1 MAEEIEG
8 YAVDSNKKE
17 ITIDVENNEIV
28 FVYKK
33 KIYNVKFTTVAMEL
47 LMAKKTIKLNTMKQ

>member
-1 MAEEIEG
+1 MPEKHADKKKYGEPVVEMAEEIEG

-33 KIYNVKFTTVAMEL
+33 KSIM
-47 LMAKKTIKLNTMKQ
+47 